1 MRFPHNAKIFRGQ
14 LDMAPFAG
22 VFFLLL
28 IFLLLES
35 SMVFTPG
42 VPIRLPQSAD
52 LPGTANPTLAVA
64 IDGDGIIYYENQAV
78 SEERLKQRLLAALK
92 RSHPQPL
99 TLIIQADQDVKYGVL
114 VRLGLL
120 AHDVGFKDAIMATS
134 PSGAPG
140 PALEKP

>member
-1 MRFPHNAKIFRGQ
+1 
-14 LDMAPFAG
+14 MAPFAA

-35 SMVFTPG
+35 TMVFTPG

-78 SEERLKQRLLAALK
+78 SEERLKQRLQAALK
-92 RSHPQPL
+92 RSHEPL

-114 VRLGLL
+114 VRLSLL
-120 AHDVGFKDAIMATS
+120 AQDVGIKDAIMATS